1 MVREDYKLNQ
11 EALRDLMDFFVSLRE
26 KYAISKG
33 LSGYEL
39 RNYTGL
45 SYDSL
50 SRLEQG
56 LTKNPQLETLLR
68 LAGFWGLSDEQ
79 VVEVYKAFCDK
90 SKKLKIVD
98 KDICFRARK
107 VSILPSEIDKLKS
120 FWYDQRKE
128 NRLTLMQ
135 IDKEVGISP
144 SIMSQVE
151 NGTKGKALNYS
162 IVLCNL
168 YNITDDQVVNFY
180 HKVLPEAENNNPV
193 NLDELSKE
201 ELIDIILKQNK
212 NSDRYYSD
220 KKVKILRKIS

>member
-11 EALRDLMDFFVSLRE
+11 EALRDLMDFFISLRE
-26 KYAISKG
+26 KFAASKG
-33 LSGYEL
+33 LSGNEL
-39 RNYTGL
+39 LNYTGL

-50 SRLEQG
+50 YRLEQG
-56 LTKNPQLETLLR
+56 IAKNPQLETILR

-79 VVEVYKAFCDK
+79 VAEVYKAFCDK

-120 FWYDQRKE
+120 FWHDQRKE

-151 NGTKGKALNYS
+151 NGTKGKTLNYS

-168 YNITDDQVVNFY
+168 YNVTDDQVVNFY
-180 HKVLPEAENNNPV
+180 HKVLPEAESNNPV

-220 KKVKILRKIS
+220 KKVKTLRKIS

>member
-11 EALRDLMDFFVSLRE
+11 EALRDLMDFFISLRE
-26 KYAISKG
+26 KFAVSKG
-33 LSGYEL
+33 LSGNEL

-50 SRLEQG
+50 FRLEQG

-107 VSILPSEIDKLKS
+107 VSILPSEIDKLKT
-120 FWYDQRKE
+120 FWHDQRKE

-151 NGTKGKALNYS
+151 NGTKGKTLNYS

-168 YNITDDQVVNFY
+168 YNVTDDQVVNFY

-220 KKVKILRKIS
+220 KKVKTLKKIS

>member
-107 VSILPSEIDKLKS
+107 VSILPSEIDKLKT
-120 FWYDQRKE
+120 FWHDQRKE

-144 SIMSQVE
+144 SIMSQIE
-151 NGTKGKALNYS
+151 NGNKGKALNYS

-168 YNITDDQVVNFY
+168 YNVTDDQVVNFY
-180 HKVLPEAENNNPV
+180 HKVLPEAESNNPV

-220 KKVKILRKIS
+220 KKVKTLKKIS

>member
-79 VVEVYKAFCDK
+79 VVEVYK
-90 SKKLKIVD
+90 V
-98 KDICFRARK
+98 R
-107 VSILPSEIDKLKS
+107 
-120 FWYDQRKE
+120 
-128 NRLTLMQ
+128 
-135 IDKEVGISP
+135 
-144 SIMSQVE
+144 
-151 NGTKGKALNYS
+151 
-162 IVLCNL
+162 
-168 YNITDDQVVNFY
+168 
-180 HKVLPEAENNNPV
+180 
-193 NLDELSKE
+193 
-201 ELIDIILKQNK
+201 
-212 NSDRYYSD
+212 
-220 KKVKILRKIS
+220 

>member
-11 EALRDLMDFFVSLRE
+11 EALRDLMDFFISLRE
-26 KYAISKG
+26 KFAVSKG
-33 LSGYEL
+33 LSGNEL
-39 RNYTGL
+39 LNYTGL

-50 SRLEQG
+50 YRLEQG
-56 LTKNPQLETLLR
+56 IAKNPQLETILR

-107 VSILPSEIDKLKS
+107 VSILPSEIDKLKT
-120 FWYDQRKE
+120 FWHDQRKE

-151 NGTKGKALNYS
+151 NGTKGKTLNYS

-168 YNITDDQVVNFY
+168 YNVTDDQVVNFY

-193 NLDELSKE
+193 NLEELSKE

-220 KKVKILRKIS
+220 KKVKTLKKIS

>member
-11 EALRDLMDFFVSLRE
+11 EALRDLMDFFISLRE
-26 KYAISKG
+26 KFAVSKG
-33 LSGYEL
+33 LSGNEL
-39 RNYTGL
+39 LNYTGL

-50 SRLEQG
+50 YRLEQG
-56 LTKNPQLETLLR
+56 IAKNPQLETILR

-107 VSILPSEIDKLKS
+107 VSILPSEIDKLKT
-120 FWYDQRKE
+120 FWHDQRKE

-135 IDKEVGISP
+135 IDKKVGISP

-168 YNITDDQVVNFY
+168 YNVTDDQVVNFY

-220 KKVKILRKIS
+220 KKVKTLKKIS

>member
-11 EALRDLMDFFVSLRE
+11 EALRDLMDFFISLRE
-26 KYAISKG
+26 KFAVSKG
-33 LSGYEL
+33 LSGNEL
-39 RNYTGL
+39 LNYTGL

-50 SRLEQG
+50 YRLEQG
-56 LTKNPQLETLLR
+56 IAKNPQLETILR

-107 VSILPSEIDKLKS
+107 VSILPSEIDKLKT
-120 FWYDQRKE
+120 FWHDQRKE

-151 NGTKGKALNYS
+151 NGTNGKTLNYS

-168 YNITDDQVVNFY
+168 YNVTDDQVVNFY

-220 KKVKILRKIS
+220 KKVKTLKKIS

>member
-11 EALRDLMDFFVSLRE
+11 EALRDLMDFFISLRE
-26 KYAISKG
+26 KFAVSKG
-33 LSGYEL
+33 LSGNEL
-39 RNYTGL
+39 LNYTGL

-50 SRLEQG
+50 YRLEQG
-56 LTKNPQLETLLR
+56 IAKNPQLETILR

-107 VSILPSEIDKLKS
+107 VSILPSEIDKLKT
-120 FWYDQRKE
+120 FWHDQRKE

-151 NGTKGKALNYS
+151 NGTKGKTLNYS

-168 YNITDDQVVNFY
+168 YNVTDDQVVNFY

-220 KKVKILRKIS
+220 KKVKTLKKIS

>member
-11 EALRDLMDFFVSLRE
+11 EALRDLMDFFISLRE
-26 KYAISKG
+26 KFAVSKG
-33 LSGYEL
+33 LSGNEL
-39 RNYTGL
+39 LNYTGL

-50 SRLEQG
+50 YRLEQG
-56 LTKNPQLETLLR
+56 IAKNPQLETILR
-68 LAGFWGLSDEQ
+68 LAGFWGLSYEQ

-107 VSILPSEIDKLKS
+107 VSILPSEIDKLKT
-120 FWYDQRKE
+120 FWHDQRKE

-151 NGTKGKALNYS
+151 NGTKGKTLNYS

-168 YNITDDQVVNFY
+168 YNVTDDQVVNFY

-220 KKVKILRKIS
+220 KKVKTLKKIS

>member
-1 MVREDYKLNQ
+1 MVHEDYKLNQ

-50 SRLEQG
+50 FRLEQG

-107 VSILPSEIDKLKS
+107 VSILPSEIDKLKT
-120 FWYDQRKE
+120 FWHDQRKE

-151 NGTKGKALNYS
+151 NGTKGKTLNYS

-168 YNITDDQVVNFY
+168 YNVTDDQVVNFY

-220 KKVKILRKIS
+220 KKVKTLKKIS

>member
-11 EALRDLMDFFVSLRE
+11 EALRDLMDFFISLRE
-26 KYAISKG
+26 KFAASKG
-33 LSGYEL
+33 LSGKEL
-39 RNYTGL
+39 LNYTGL
-45 SYDSL
+45 SYNSL
-50 SRLEQG
+50 YRLEQG
-56 LTKNPQLETLLR
+56 IAKNPQLETILR

-79 VVEVYKAFCDK
+79 VAEVYKAFCDK

-135 IDKEVGISP
+135 IDKKVGISP

-180 HKVLPEAENNNPV
+180 HKVLPEAESNNPV

>member
-11 EALRDLMDFFVSLRE
+11 EALRDLMDFFISLRE
-26 KYAISKG
+26 KFAVSKG
-33 LSGYEL
+33 LSGNEL
-39 RNYTGL
+39 LNYTGL

-50 SRLEQG
+50 YRLEQG
-56 LTKNPQLETLLR
+56 IAKNPQLETILR

-107 VSILPSEIDKLKS
+107 VSILPSEIDKLKT
-120 FWYDQRKE
+120 FWHNQRKE

-151 NGTKGKALNYS
+151 NGTKGKTLNYS

-168 YNITDDQVVNFY
+168 YNVTDDQVVNFY

-220 KKVKILRKIS
+220 KKVKTLKKIS

>member
-11 EALRDLMDFFVSLRE
+11 EALRDLMDFFISLRE
-26 KYAISKG
+26 KFAVSKG
-33 LSGYEL
+33 LSGNEL
-39 RNYTGL
+39 LNYTGL

-50 SRLEQG
+50 YRLEQG
-56 LTKNPQLETLLR
+56 IAKNPQLETILR

-107 VSILPSEIDKLKS
+107 VSILPSEIDKLKT
-120 FWYDQRKE
+120 FWHDQRKE

-151 NGTKGKALNYS
+151 NGTKGKTLNYS
-162 IVLCNL
+162 IVLCKL
-168 YNITDDQVVNFY
+168 YNVTDDQVVNFY

-220 KKVKILRKIS
+220 KKVKTLKKIS